1 MQRISVR
8 APSRSYQVCCGR
20 GTCARVGSLVTRL
33 GGAER
38 VFLLSSPR
46 VWARW
51 GQTVA
56 RSFRGG
62 TPRIL
67 FEDKETSKN
76 LGTVERI
83 CRALA
88 KAGADRRTVLVAI
101 GGGVVGDVAGFV
113 AASYQRGVRLVHVPT
128 TLLAQIDSAIGG
140 KTGVNLPEGKNL
152 VGAFYQPQLVV
163 SDPETL
169 RTLPAREYRAGLY
182 EAIKYGVLGDA
193 ELFRYVERHLPEL
206 LRRDAA
212 AIGRMVAR
220 CVRIK
225 AEIVRRDERESG
237 RREALN
243 LGHTIGHA
251 LEAATGYRRFLHGEA
266 VGWGMLGATLISMG
280 LGRIGERE
288 AGRIARL
295 IVRVG
300 PLPPLGGVSTGRLL
314 QIIRR
319 DKKSREGRT
328 GWVMPRGIGRVEL
341 QVAVPE
347 TVVARAFRELP
358 SLYERARKKP

>member
-1 MQRISVR
+1 
-8 APSRSYQVCCGR
+8 
-20 GTCARVGSLVTRL
+20 VGSLVTRL

-62 TPRIL
+62 AALKVL
-67 FEDKETSKN
+67 FDDRETSKN

-88 KAGADRRTVLVAI
+88 RAGADRRTLLVAI

-113 AASYQRGVRLVHVPT
+113 AASYLRGVRLVHVPT

-163 SDPETL
+163 SDPATL
-169 RTLPAREYRAGLY
+169 RTLSGREYRAGLY

-193 ELFRYVERHLPEL
+193 GLFRFVERHLPEL

-212 AIGRMVAR
+212 AVGWMVAR

-237 RREALN
+237 WREALN

-266 VGWGMLGATLISMG
+266 VGWGMLGATLISVG

-295 IVRVG
+295 IARVG
-300 PLPPLGGVSTGRLL
+300 PLPPLGGISTGRLL